1 MNKSIDGE
9 KTIEIIERLQL
20 AQIGEYK
27 KWEKIIRKIKNEE
40 ILSPSEL
47 GYFTNFTR
55 IYKKS
60 ETVNRSKI
68 YHTKLSEQDIKP
80 KCTTCGEKSDFYC
93 NMNDQ
98 YFYITHVVGDDGNEF

>member
-1 MNKSIDGE
+1 MNKSIDGK

-47 GYFTNFTR
+47 G
-55 IYKKS
+55 
-60 ETVNRSKI
+60 
-68 YHTKLSEQDIKP
+68 
-80 KCTTCGEKSDFYC
+80 
-93 NMNDQ
+93 
-98 YFYITHVVGDDGNEF
+98 